1 MKKLLLASAVA
12 AACGT
17 NAASAD
23 IRING
28 FANLTAG
35 FTTSE
40 NVDAAGN
47 TTDLFGYDDNVD
59 FSNGSL
65 FAIQVSGDVNENV
78 TATAQLLARGEN
90 DYEADF
96 EWAYLTYSV
105 NDNLAVNAGRL
116 RLPLFRYSASSDV
129 GYSYHW
135 AQTPFSVYD
144 VPFTNLDGVRIDYS
158 NNIGD
163 WDYSLQFG
171 AGTYESEI
179 GDGVINGEN
188 VLLVTAEATY
198 ESFKARLVYGQSDS
212 TFAEAT
218 TDAAFA
224 QLAQIS
230 PGLANKVAL
239 RDDRGTFK
247 GVGLEYDNFEWFI
260 SGEFTEV
267 STEDSFAADDVAYFV
282 TAGTR
287 LGKFT
292 PSLTYEARDGE
303 GDVKFLEDIAALPAQ
318 FQPAAAAVVVGFQNF
333 FFEDYSLTTLGLRY
347 DVDSQ
352 VALKFDV
359 SSYENKIQDELDAT
373 LVRVAVNYVF

>member
-1 MKKLLLASAVA
+1 
-12 AACGT
+12 
-17 NAASAD
+17 
-23 IRING
+23 
-28 FANLTAG
+28 
-35 FTTSE
+35 
-40 NVDAAGN
+40 
-47 TTDLFGYDDNVD
+47 LFGYDDNVD

-96 EWAYLTYSV
+96 EWAYLTYTV
-105 NDNLAVNAGRL
+105 NDQLSVNAGRL

-129 GYSYHW
+129 GYSFHW

-158 NNIGD
+158 NNVGD
-163 WDYSLQFG
+163 WDYLLQFG

-212 TFAEAT
+212 TFAETT

-267 STEDSFAADDVAYFV
+267 STEDSFAADDIAYFL

-292 PSLTYEARDGE
+292 PSLTYEARDGK

-318 FQPAAAAVVVGFQNF
+318 FQPAASAVVVGFQSF
-333 FFEDYSLTTLGLRY
+333 FFEDYALTTLGLRY

-352 VALKFDV
+352 VALKLDV

>member
-12 AACGT
+12 AACS
-17 NAASAD
+17 ASNVNAD

-96 EWAYLTYSV
+96 EWAYLTYTV
-105 NDNLAVNAGRL
+105 NDQLSVNAGRL

-129 GYSYHW
+129 GYSFHW

-158 NNIGD
+158 NNVGD
-163 WDYSLQFG
+163 WDYLLQFG

-212 TFAEAT
+212 TFAETT

-267 STEDSFAADDVAYFV
+267 STEDSFAADDIAYFL

-292 PSLTYEARDGE
+292 PSLTYEARDGK

-318 FQPAAAAVVVGFQNF
+318 FQPAASAVVVGFQSF
-333 FFEDYSLTTLGLRY
+333 FFEDYALTTLGLRY

-352 VALKFDV
+352 VALKLDV